1 MRMVVPERAE
11 VSRQG
16 SDYVRVDRR
25 DGVAI
30 VTLNHP
36 QDRNALSFRMSTA
49 LAEVMQCLTTD
60 DAIGAVVLAANGSV
74 FSAGGSVD
82 DLLEPKAPLSETYA
96 GFVAV
101 LECELPTL
109 AAVNGPAL
117 GAGMNLA
124 LACDLIV
131 CSPSARFET
140 RFLDVGLHPG
150 GGHLWQLRQRIGRQ
164 GAAALSLF
172 GETLDGEEAVRRQLA
187 WCCVPE
193 TDLLETAWHLA
204 SRAAGH
210 DRALVE
216 RTRRTL
222 DESASVVNAA
232 GAVTHELESQL
243 WSMGRPEF
251 HDALGRLR
259 TRLERP
265 VDAGRAKGE
274 SLPDDG

>member
-1 MRMVVPERAE
+1 MSQSSKPS
-11 VSRQG
+11 SRPWPP
-16 SDYVRVDRR
+16 S
-25 DGVAI
+25 
-30 VTLNHP
+30 
-36 QDRNALSFRMSTA
+36 
-49 LAEVMQCLTTD
+49 
-60 DAIGAVVLAANGSV
+60 
-74 FSAGGSVD
+74 
-82 DLLEPKAPLSETYA
+82 
-96 GFVAV
+96 
-101 LECELPTL
+101 
-109 AAVNGPAL
+109 NGPAL

-193 TDLLETAWHLA
+193 TDLLETAWQLA

-210 DRALVE
+210 DRALIE

-222 DESASVVNAA
+222 ADERVSRGRS
-232 GAVTHELESQL
+232 GRSQ
-243 WSMGRPEF
+243 P
-251 HDALGRLR
+251 
-259 TRLERP
+259 
-265 VDAGRAKGE
+265 
-274 SLPDDG
+274 

>member
-1 MRMVVPERAE
+1 MVVPERAE
-11 VSRQG
+11 VSKEDSG
-16 SDYVRVDRR
+16 YVRVDRR
-25 DGVAI
+25 AGVAI
-30 VTLNHP
+30 VSLNHP
-36 QDRNALSFRMSTA
+36 DDRNALSFSMTRA
-49 LAEVMQCLTTD
+49 LVEAMRRVEAD
-60 DAIGAVVLAANGSV
+60 DGIGAVVLAANGSV

-96 GFVAV
+96 GYVAV
-101 LECELPTL
+101 LETQLPTV
-109 AAVNGPAL
+109 AAVSGPAL

-187 WCCVPE
+187 WRCVPE
-193 TDLLETAWHLA
+193 PELLETAWQLA

-210 DRALVE
+210 DRALIE

-222 DESASVVNAA
+222 ADQRVSR
-232 GAVTHELESQL
+232 GRGGRSQ
-243 WSMGRPEF
+243 P
-251 HDALGRLR
+251 
-259 TRLERP
+259 
-265 VDAGRAKGE
+265 RA
-274 SLPDDG
+274 